1 MVDVVGPLFSLA
13 ASGTFRKAIVF
24 SKRNGKTVVSA
35 PPITNVERSPEQIL
49 HTTKIRE
56 MSGVWKAITPASKIL
71 WTINATS
78 YDGNGYRYFWA
89 EWFLQ
94 NSTTANPPVL
104 P

>member
-13 ASGTFRKAIVF
+13 ASGTFRKSLVF
-24 SKRNGKTVVSA
+24 STRNGKTVVSST
-35 PPITNVERSPEQIL
+35 PVTSIYRSPEQEL
-49 HTTKIRE
+49 HTEKIKE
-56 MSGVWKAITPASKIL
+56 MSAVWRSISPNNKIL
-71 WTINATS
+71 WATDATS

-94 NSTTANPPVL
+94 SSTTANPPVL